1 MDLLDQA
8 TSNGCLSADDTSQL
22 DSLVATTSAFESSY
36 GGNVAGWGVQ
46 PVFHLIGGQFAGS
59 LVTGPVGWVPLVP
72 WVG

>member
-36 GGNVAGWGVQ
+36 GGDVAGWGVQ
-46 PVFHLIGGQFAGS
+46 PGVL
-59 LVTGPVGWVPLVP
+59 
-72 WVG
+72 